1 MSLPTARWG
10 SGPTGRN
17 GWDRPPRVGWITI
30 VLLAVLA
37 VGGLLLRVWILGNAP
52 LNSDEATAG
61 LVAHEIARG
70 HFFAFY
76 WGQGYGGVEPYVVA
90 LFFLVAG
97 QSPLTL
103 NGTPVVLSFIA
114 AVLVWRIGLHL
125 FRRPAPVV
133 AAVLSWNWSESTLW
147 NSTKEYG
154 FHQVGVVLGLVVLL
168 QAVRI
173 VQGSRGAEGDRISDW
188 LIFGGAV
195 GLGYWSSPEIVY
207 FALPG
212 TLVVLM
218 TRRHR
223 TARGTARRVVAT
235 GVAAVFG
242 ALPAI
247 WATATGNSTTIP
259 SSPVPYLSRLG
270 TFFSHVLPMILGL
283 RIEGAGA
290 WELGPRFGPVVYGMA
305 LVVVV
310 GAAVVVAVDNRD
322 ALVLVLT
329 LVFFP
334 FLYAA
339 FPTSWFWNDGRY
351 AIGLTP
357 VVALV
362 VVGSLWQIMRPAA
375 AVWVAGAVLL
385 AAFASTVVAF
395 NSGYGAIGSP
405 DELTN
410 WSADPNPA
418 ITSLA
423 RQLERMG
430 TTHVY
435 TGYWVANDLTFVSRG
450 DVTAE
455 SVGESRNPPEA
466 TSVEQAATA
475 GWVFVPPAATAVA
488 ASELGATINLDPGST
503 TEAELIAWLDRHGIR
518 YRKRSTGVFDIV
530 VPDRNVTP
538 DRLAG

>member
-1 MSLPTARWG
+1 MSLPTSRWG
-10 SGPTGRN
+10 PGPVGRA
-17 GWDRPPRVGWITI
+17 GWDRPPRLGWLTI
-30 VLLAVLA
+30 VLLTALA

-90 LFFLVAG
+90 LIFLVAG

-103 NGTPVVLSFIA
+103 NATPVVLGFIG
-114 AVLVWRIGLHL
+114 AVFVWRIGLHL
-125 FRRPAPVV
+125 FRRPAALV
-133 AAVLSWNWSESTLW
+133 AAVLSWIWSESTLW

-168 QAVRI
+168 QTIRI
-173 VQGSRGAEGDRISDW
+173 VRATRTADGDRISDW

-195 GLGYWSSPEIVY
+195 GLGYWASPEIVY
-207 FALPG
+207 FAVPG

-223 TARGTARRVVAT
+223 AARGTTRRVVVM
-235 GVAAVFG
+235 GVAAVIG
-242 ALPAI
+242 ALPSI

-270 TFFSHVLPMILGL
+270 TFFTHVLPMVLGL
-283 RIEGAGA
+283 RIEGAGV
-290 WELGPRFGPVVYGMA
+290 WELGPRFGPVVYALA

-310 GAAVVVAVDNRD
+310 GAAVIVAVGNRD

-329 LVFFP
+329 LVAFP

-362 VVGSLWQIMRPAA
+362 VVGSLWQVMRPATA
-375 AVWVAGAVLL
+375 IWVAAALLL
-385 AAFASTVVAF
+385 AAFATTLVAF

-405 DELTN
+405 DELTK
-410 WSADPNPA
+410 WSTNPNPA
-418 ITSLA
+418 IASLA
-423 RQLERMG
+423 RHLEHMG
-430 TTHVY
+430 TTHAY
-435 TGYWVANDLTFVSRG
+435 AGYWVANDLTFVSDG
-450 DVTAE
+450 DVTAL
-455 SVGESRNPPEA
+455 SVGEARNPPEA

-475 GWVFVPPAATAVA
+475 AWVFVPPASTAVA
-488 ASELGATINLDPGST
+488 ASQLGATVDLDPGST
-503 TEAELIAWLDRHGIR
+503 TETGLIAWLDGHGIP
-518 YRKRSTGVFDIV
+518 YKKSSTGVFDIV

-538 DRLAG
+538 NRVAG

>member
-1 MSLPTARWG
+1 M
-10 SGPTGRN
+10 
-17 GWDRPPRVGWITI
+17 GWITI

-133 AAVLSWNWSESTLW
+133 AAVLSWIWSESTLW

-173 VQGSRGAEGDRISDW
+173 VQGTRSADGDRISDW

-218 TRRHR
+218 ARRHR
-223 TARGTARRVVAT
+223 TARGTVRRVVVA
-235 GVAAVFG
+235 GVAAVIG

-329 LVFFP
+329 LVLFP

-362 VVGSLWQIMRPAA
+362 VVGSVWQMMRPAA

-385 AAFASTVVAF
+385 AAFATTLVAF

-405 DELTN
+405 GR
-410 WSADPNPA
+410 ADDTGRQTPIRPSPRWPG
-418 ITSLA
+418 TSSTS
-423 RQLERMG
+423 G

-435 TGYWVANDLTFVSRG
+435 AGYWVANDLTFVSNGTCHGR
-450 DVTAE
+450 
-455 SVGESRNPPEA
+455 SVGEARNPPEA
-466 TSVEQAATA
+466 TSVEA
-475 GWVFVPPAATAVA
+475 G
-488 ASELGATINLDPGST
+488 GNRRPGSSSRPPPPRSPRPSSVDDRPRPGVHHRGRAGGLARPPWHPLP
-503 TEAELIAWLDRHGIR
+503 EKLDRGVRHHRAGSECDPEPTGR
-518 YRKRSTGVFDIV
+518 QSLVRPSSGVRRRSAQWATW
-530 VPDRNVTP
+530 
-538 DRLAG
+538 